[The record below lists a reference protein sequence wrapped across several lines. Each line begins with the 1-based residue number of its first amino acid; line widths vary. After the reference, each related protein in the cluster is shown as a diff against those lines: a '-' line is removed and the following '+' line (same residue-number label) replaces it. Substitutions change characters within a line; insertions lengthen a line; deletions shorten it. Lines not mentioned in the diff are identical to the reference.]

1 MKYILLDTCV
11 WIDMAKL
18 IYENDIYNM
27 LNKLLDENQ
36 ITLLLPDLVLD
47 EWERNKQDAI
57 SNRQVKLFR
66 DGMRQIKNLSV
77 LVEPRYRDE
86 FNNLLGYL
94 TPTDQILKL
103 RASEKIREFDNIIMN
118 VNGKT
123 NIVKLE
129 ITDEIKI
136 NTVRWAID
144 KKAPCHKKS
153 SMADALILFSGIK
166 YFDNLGE
173 IDNIEKI
180 FITHN
185 KQDFSSENNATMV
198 HNDLQEIFEK
208 GNIKYC
214 SSFARFM
221 SEIENSIISYDKV
234 EQVEKLIDIQRCLS
248 TTYQSEPL
256 CYRCGNTGEPRGWK
270 PSAIGGLTWHIYC
283 NQCKA
288 LIDTGEFYD

>member
-47 EWERNKQDAI
+47 EWERNKQDDI

-103 RASEKIREFDNIIMN
+103 RASE
-118 VNGKT
+118 
-123 NIVKLE
+123 
-129 ITDEIKI
+129 
-136 NTVRWAID
+136 
-144 KKAPCHKKS
+144 
-153 SMADALILFSGIK
+153 
-166 YFDNLGE
+166 
-173 IDNIEKI
+173 
-180 FITHN
+180 
-185 KQDFSSENNATMV
+185 
-198 HNDLQEIFEK
+198 
-208 GNIKYC
+208 
-214 SSFARFM
+214 
-221 SEIENSIISYDKV
+221 
-234 EQVEKLIDIQRCLS
+234 
-248 TTYQSEPL
+248 
-256 CYRCGNTGEPRGWK
+256 
-270 PSAIGGLTWHIYC
+270 
-283 NQCKA
+283 
-288 LIDTGEFYD
+288 